1 MRVAS
6 WLWLLP
12 GIVALVPLVG
22 LASIPLWAPT
32 IAAAAC
38 ARCYRMQRIA
48 EGLFVDA
55 GMPEQERRELQ
66 TSISAAEATIVAF
79 FGAFIAPPHHSGVR

>member
-6 WLWLLP
+6 WLWLVP
-12 GIVALVPLVG
+12 GSVALVPLVG

-32 IAAAAC
+32 LAAAAC

-48 EGLFVDA
+48 EDL
-55 GMPEQERRELQ
+55 RELQ